1 LRREPEQ
8 VPMNSPSVDADAI
21 LRAVAAHALDLVVDG
36 TTIGLGTGRAAAA
49 FIAALGVRVRD
60 GLRVCG
66 VPTSTASAD
75 QARALGI
82 PLVELDGDVEL
93 DLTVDGA
100 DEVAPNLDLIKGWG
114 GALVRERIVAAASRR
129 QVILVGEEK
138 LVRALGAR
146 GRIPVEVIPLAR
158 GVAGRAL
165 ARLGLAVTVRARD
178 DGAALVTEN
187 GNLTLDCAPAAPLD
201 PVAARALEA
210 AVLALAGVVDTG
222 LFLDTA
228 ERVLVGRSDG
238 AVDVLQRAS

>member
-1 LRREPEQ
+1 MSERRGDE
-8 VPMNSPSVDADAI
+8 DAI

-49 FIAALGVRVRD
+49 FIAALGARVRD
-60 GLRVCG
+60 GLRVRG

-100 DEVAPNLDLIKGWG
+100 DEVAPNLDLVKGWG

-138 LVRALGAR
+138 LVRGLGER

-158 GVAGRAL
+158 GVVTRAL
-165 ARLGLAVTVRARD
+165 ARLGLAVTVRA
-178 DGAALVTEN
+178 GAGGAPLVTEN
-187 GNLTLDCAPAAPLD
+187 GNLTLDCAPATPLD
-201 PVAARALEA
+201 PAAARALDA
-210 AVLALAGVVDTG
+210 AVLALPGVVDTG
-222 LFLDTA
+222 LFLGTA
-228 ERVLVGRSDG
+228 ERVLVGRPG
-238 AVDVLQRAS
+238 GKVDVLRRSP